1 MVLGLLNVLNYLSI
15 VVHLI
20 GYVRDVT
27 YPGNG
32 ICGAFRANVYVGFQ
46 VQLDLTGIFMHG
58 KISRNS
64 YFLNTT
70 NISALLT

>member
-32 ICGAFRANVYVGFQ
+32 ICGAFYVKWGVF
-46 VQLDLTGIFMHG
+46 VCVV
-58 KISRNS
+58 SWS
-64 YFLNTT
+64 
-70 NISALLT
+70 

>member
-20 GYVRDVT
+20 GYVRDVRDVT

-32 ICGAFRANVYVGFQ
+32 ICGAFYVKWGVF
-46 VQLDLTGIFMHG
+46 VCVV
-58 KISRNS
+58 SWS
-64 YFLNTT
+64 
-70 NISALLT
+70 